1 MRNKLA
7 NQKLKLQQQ
16 KRSESIYFY
25 QMANAN
31 TNTIALFNL
40 QTKQEND
47 YSFLDNILLCQ
58 NKINAKIVSV
68 IINTVHSIQRAL
80 VGSIQFLP
88 IQETCKKCVGNREEE
103 VNKTFPFCYSFSSLS
118 LFVKHRLCFFC
129 YVRTMTLCSSGF
141 SAGSKHREQHNHAKL
156 YFYGIF
162 VLLRRE
168 RGRALLS
175 PDSPERDLLR
185 TGYYANSADISSTMV
200 VVQLGV
206 LVTLLSLNSKF

>member
-1 MRNKLA
+1 MLSKLLNTGISCKAGNETSVLARGVGQMRNKLA

-118 LFVKHRLCFFC
+118 LFVKHRLSQTLPQQIGR
-129 YVRTMTLCSSGF
+129 RTRSF
-141 SAGSKHREQHNHAKL
+141 
-156 YFYGIF
+156 I
-162 VLLRRE
+162 
-168 RGRALLS
+168 LS
-175 PDSPERDLLR
+175 PS
-185 TGYYANSADISSTMV
+185 
-200 VVQLGV
+200 
-206 LVTLLSLNSKF
+206 